1 MVTRMMTNTA
11 SGSDRIVA
19 WSMIAGL
26 ALAVI
31 QYAQDVAL
39 PAHFVCPAALPRFRP
54 VRADERRRQDR
65 LRAAPAAARRHG
77 PRATASEGRR

>member
-26 ALAVI
+26 ALALI

-39 PAHFVCPAALPRFRP
+39 PAHFV
-54 VRADERRRQDR
+54 
-65 LRAAPAAARRHG
+65 
-77 PRATASEGRR
+77 

>member
-1 MVTRMMTNTA
+1 MVTRMMTNPA

-39 PAHFVCPAALPRFRP
+39 PAHFV
-54 VRADERRRQDR
+54 
-65 LRAAPAAARRHG
+65 
-77 PRATASEGRR
+77 